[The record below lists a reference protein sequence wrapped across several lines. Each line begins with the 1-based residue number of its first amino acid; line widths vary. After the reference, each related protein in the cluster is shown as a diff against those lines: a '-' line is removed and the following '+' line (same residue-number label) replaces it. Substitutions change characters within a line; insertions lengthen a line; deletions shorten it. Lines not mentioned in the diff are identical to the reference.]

1 MARISKRM
9 KQIQDSFDTEKFY
22 TVGEAVDILLNTSK
36 VKFDETV
43 DIAIRLNVDTKLADQ
58 NIRGVLSLPNGTGKM
73 YKVAVFAKSDKHKE
87 AKEAGADFVGESDLI
102 AMVSAGKIG
111 FDKCV
116 ATPDMMPLL
125 GKVAKILGPK
135 GLMPNPKLGTVTT
148 NIADTVK
155 KIKAGQIEYRCEKNG
170 IIHAGVGKISFG
182 REKIVQNVN
191 SFIDAVVKNKPASV
205 KGVFVKSISISSTM
219 GVGIKISL

>member
-36 VKFDETV
+36 VNFDETV

-58 NIRGVLSLPNGTGKM
+58 NIRGVLSLPNGTGKT

-102 AMVSAGKIG
+102 ATVSAGKIG